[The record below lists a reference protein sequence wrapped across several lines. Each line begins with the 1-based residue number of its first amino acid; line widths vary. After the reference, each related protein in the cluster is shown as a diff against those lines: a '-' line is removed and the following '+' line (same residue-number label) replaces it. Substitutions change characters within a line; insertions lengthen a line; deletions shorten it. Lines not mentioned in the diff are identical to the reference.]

1 MNSILTASVTV
12 IIPAYNAENTII
24 SALKSLFEQTV
35 KPEKIIVIDDGSS
48 DSTKQ
53 TVTDF
58 AAENKEIEIEVIT
71 QKNAGAS
78 AARNNGIK
86 RVNTAYTAFLDS
98 DDAWHPEKLEKQLK
112 AFTDYPKAVLVST
125 SSTVKNSFSNTTKI
139 VPYTKLLIKNHVITS
154 SVLVKTGIIKPI
166 LFNEKLKRA
175 EDYNLWLKIARDN
188 QIVFIDEKLVFFA
201 PKRTFGASGLSAD
214 FHALTLD
221 EIRGFLQ
228 LFSQGFIN
236 FGQLCIALASTCL
249 KYIRKCII
257 VYLT

>member
-1 MNSILTASVTV
+1 M
-12 IIPAYNAENTII
+12 
-24 SALKSLFEQTV
+24 
-35 KPEKIIVIDDGSS
+35 
-48 DSTKQ
+48 
-53 TVTDF
+53 
-58 AAENKEIEIEVIT
+58 
-71 QKNAGAS
+71 
-78 AARNNGIK
+78 
-86 RVNTAYTAFLDS
+86 DS
-98 DDAWHPEKLEKQLK
+98 DDAWHPEKLEKQMK
-112 AFTDYPKAVLVST
+112 AFAEYPKAVLVST
-125 SSTVKNSFSNTTKI
+125 SSTVKNSFSNTIKI

-175 EDYNLWLKIARDN
+175 EDYNLWLKIARYN

>member
-12 IIPAYNAENTII
+12 IIPAYNAEKTIT
-24 SALKSLFEQTV
+24 SALESIFAQTV
-35 KPEKIIVIDDGSS
+35 KPEKIIVVNDGSTDNTEKLVTGFAQEHKEIQIES
-48 DSTKQ
+48 VKQ
-53 TVTDF
+53 TNSGVS
-58 AAENKEIEIEVIT
+58 N
-71 QKNAGAS
+71 
-78 AARNNGIK
+78 ARNNGIK
-86 RVNTAYTAFLDS
+86 RVDTTYTAFLDS

-112 AFTDYPKAVLVST
+112 TFTEYPKAVLVST

-175 EDYNLWLKIARDN
+175 EDYNLWLKIARHN

-221 EIRGFLQ
+221 EVRGFLQ
-228 LFSQGFIN
+228 LFLQGFIN
-236 FGQLCIALASTCL
+236 FGQLCLALSSTCL